1 MDPLKPPTSSKTVA
15 EVCNLL
21 RGDNLPEE
29 DIIHALD
36 ALAAAVDFDPWGM
49 KFSATPGSATAM
61 GSTTSRSTTNT
72 NSRATKTTARNS
84 KGVRDNS
91 LLV

>member
-1 MDPLKPPTSSKTVA
+1 VDPLKPPTSSKTVA

-36 ALAAAVDFDPWGM
+36 ALAAAVDFDPWGSQILGDAGLGDGHGLDDLP
-49 KFSATPGSATAM
+49 FDDEHELPSDEDHG
-61 GSTTSRSTTNT
+61 
-72 NSRATKTTARNS
+72 
-84 KGVRDNS
+84 
-91 LLV
+91 